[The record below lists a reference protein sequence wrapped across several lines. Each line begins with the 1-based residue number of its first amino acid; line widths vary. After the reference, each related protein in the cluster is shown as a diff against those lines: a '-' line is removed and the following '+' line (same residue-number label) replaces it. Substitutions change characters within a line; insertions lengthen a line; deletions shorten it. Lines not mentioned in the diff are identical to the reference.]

1 MMKIRNALF
10 FFVLL
15 FGIQIVTAQDTIKKK
30 GKMDVKKYSVNQAA
44 AEVKKSLSQDEN
56 DLLTAQKYEALAKQ
70 LSAKGEYAKA
80 EEYLKKARDIY
91 AKRNKKKETANISR
105 GIAKAQESQNK
116 TEDAI
121 VSYESASQTATDK
134 VAERINYNDAERLKN
149 STPEQ
154 KSDYILSN
162 IDLLE
167 KEGKKEETAEAYQ
180 QMAKNSIDRNDA
192 KAAVENYKK
201 ALENVRHKPEEAIKI
216 KSEIAKVYASENEF
230 DKAIE
235 INKKLINEAKEK
247 NDSETQILQMQ
258 ELATV
263 YFKQQDAEKGISVLK
278 NAYELAIQNGKTL
291 LAKNSLEQLIKEYN
305 AKGNGDKSIELYENF
320 FENFETLIK
329 SDNSLVD
336 SKVFQVTEDR
346 IKHLEK
352 EKALK
357 DELISKKNTFNY
369 FLLGSVLLMILLFV
383 FIVKALYSIKT
394 KNKKIALQSLRREMN
409 PHFIFNSL
417 NSVNQFISENNELE
431 ANKYLTSYSNLM
443 RNMMENSNKDFVSL
457 NNEVEQ
463 LKKYLDLEHLR
474 FNEKFDYEITIDEA
488 LDGDAVFV
496 PNMLLQPHLENAIWH
511 GLRYKE
517 GKGFLKLDFKLKNNL
532 IKVTIDDNGIG
543 LKKSQELKTT
553 NQKVHESRGVTNTR
567 ERISLLNE
575 LYKKNITFEISEKES
590 PETGTRVEINFP
602 LIDRI

>member
-1 MMKIRNALF
+1 MMKLREVLL

-15 FGIQIVTAQDTIKKK
+15 FGMQTVAAQDTIKKK
-30 GKMDVKKYSVNQAA
+30 GKMSQKVTSVNLAA
-44 AEVKKSLSQDEN
+44 SEVKKSLSDDEN

-91 AKRNKKKETANISR
+91 AKRNKKKEAANANRS
-105 GIAKAQESQNK
+105 IAKTQESQNK
-116 TEDAI
+116 TKDAI
-121 VSYESASQTATDK
+121 ISYESASQIATDK
-134 VAERINYNDAERLKN
+134 VAEKINYNDAERLKN
-149 STPEQ
+149 STPDQ
-154 KSDYILSN
+154 KSDYIMSN
-162 IDLLE
+162 IELLE

-180 QMAKNSIDRNDA
+180 QMAKTNIDRNDA

-201 ALENVRHKPEEAIKI
+201 ALENVKHKPEEAIKI
-216 KSEIAKVYASENEF
+216 KNEIAKVYASENEF

-235 INKKLINEAKEK
+235 INKRLVNEAKEK
-247 NDSETQILQMQ
+247 NDPDTQIVQMQ
-258 ELATV
+258 ELAAV

-278 NAYELAIQNGKTL
+278 NAYEIAIQNGKTI

-320 FENFETLIK
+320 FENFESLIK

-336 SKVFQVTEDR
+336 SKAFQVTEDR

-352 EKALK
+352 ERALK

-369 FLLGSVLLMILLFV
+369 FLLGSVLLMVLLFV

-457 NNEVEQ
+457 NSEVEQ

-474 FNEKFDYEITIDEA
+474 FNEKFDYQITIDEM

-517 GKGFLKLDFKLKNNL
+517 GKGFLKLDFKLTNNQ

-590 PETGTRVEINFP
+590 QETGTRVEIIFP
-602 LIDRI
+602 LIDKI

>member
-1 MMKIRNALF
+1 MMKTKWTF
-10 FFVLL
+10 FFFLLL
-15 FGIQIVTAQDTIKKK
+15 FGMKTVMAQDTIKKK
-30 GKMDVKKYSVNQAA
+30 SKQSQKEYNLNQAA
-44 AEVKKSLSQDEN
+44 AELKKSLSEDEN
-56 DLLTAQKYEALAKQ
+56 DLQTAQKYEALAKQ
-70 LSAKGEYAKA
+70 LSAKGQYAKA

-91 AKRNKKKETANISR
+91 AKRNKKKEAAITNR
-105 GIAKAQESQNK
+105 GIAKVQESQNK
-116 TEDAI
+116 TQDAI
-121 VSYESASQTATDK
+121 VSYEMASQTATDK
-134 VAERINYNDAERLKN
+134 VAEKINYNDAERLKN
-149 STPEQ
+149 SAPEQ
-154 KSDYILSN
+154 KKDYISSN
-162 IDLLE
+162 IQILE
-167 KEGKKEETAEAYQ
+167 KEGEKEEAADAYQ
-180 QMAKNSIDRNDA
+180 QMAKANIDRNDA

-201 ALENVRHKPEEAIKI
+201 ALENVKHKPEEAIKI
-216 KSEIAKVYASENEF
+216 KNEIAKVYASENEF

-247 NDSETQILQMQ
+247 NDSETQIVQMQ
-258 ELATV
+258 ELAAI
-263 YFKQQDAEKGISVLK
+263 YFKQQEAEKGISVLK
-278 NAYELAIQNGKTL
+278 KAYELAIQNGKTI
-291 LAKNSLEQLIKEYN
+291 LAKNSLDQLISEYN
-305 AKGNGDKSIELYENF
+305 AKGNGEKSIELYENF
-320 FENFETLIK
+320 FENFESLIK

-352 EKALK
+352 ERALK

-369 FLLGSVLLMILLFV
+369 FLLGSVVLMVLLFV

-417 NSVNQFISENNELE
+417 NSVNQFISENKELE

-443 RNMMENSNKDFVSL
+443 RNMMENSNKDFVTL

-474 FNEKFDYEITIDEA
+474 FNEKFDYEISIDDA
-488 LDGDAVFV
+488 LDGDAVLV

-517 GKGFLKLDFKLKNNL
+517 GKGFLKLDFKLKNNMV
-532 IKVTIDDNGIG
+532 KVIVDDNGIG
-543 LKKSQELKTT
+543 LTKSKELKTT
-553 NQKVHESRGVTNTR
+553 NQKVHESRGMTNTR

-575 LYKKNITFEISEKES
+575 LYKKNISLKISEKEN
-590 PETGTRVEINFP
+590 PETGTRIEISFP

>member
-1 MMKIRNALF
+1 MMKTKWTF
-10 FFVLL
+10 FFFLLL
-15 FGIQIVTAQDTIKKK
+15 FGMKTVMAQDTIKKK
-30 GKMDVKKYSVNQAA
+30 SKQSQKEYNLNQAA
-44 AEVKKSLSQDEN
+44 AELKKSLSEDEN
-56 DLLTAQKYEALAKQ
+56 DLQTAQKYEALAKQ
-70 LSAKGEYAKA
+70 LSAKGQYAKA

-91 AKRNKKKETANISR
+91 AKRNKKKEAAITNR
-105 GIAKAQESQNK
+105 GIAKVQESQNK
-116 TEDAI
+116 TQDAI
-121 VSYESASQTATDK
+121 VSYEMASQTATDK
-134 VAERINYNDAERLKN
+134 VAEKINYNDAERLKN
-149 STPEQ
+149 SAPEQ
-154 KSDYILSN
+154 KKDYISSN
-162 IDLLE
+162 IQILE
-167 KEGKKEETAEAYQ
+167 KEGEKEEAADAYQ
-180 QMAKNSIDRNDA
+180 QMAKANIDRNDA

-201 ALENVRHKPEEAIKI
+201 ALENVKHKPEEAIKI
-216 KSEIAKVYASENEF
+216 KNEIAKVYASENEF

-247 NDSETQILQMQ
+247 NDSETQIVQMQ
-258 ELATV
+258 ELAAI
-263 YFKQQDAEKGISVLK
+263 YFKQQEAEKGISVLK
-278 NAYELAIQNGKTL
+278 KAYELAIQNGKTI
-291 LAKNSLEQLIKEYN
+291 LAKNSLDQLISEYN
-305 AKGNGDKSIELYENF
+305 AKGNGEKSIELYENF
-320 FENFETLIK
+320 FENFESLIK

-352 EKALK
+352 ERALK

-369 FLLGSVLLMILLFV
+369 FLLGSVVLMVLLFV

-417 NSVNQFISENNELE
+417 NSVNQFISENKELE

-443 RNMMENSNKDFVSL
+443 RNMMENSNKDFVTL

-474 FNEKFDYEITIDEA
+474 FNEKFDYEISIDDA
-488 LDGDAVFV
+488 LDGDAVLV

-517 GKGFLKLDFKLKNNL
+517 GKGFLKLDFKLKNNMV
-532 IKVTIDDNGIG
+532 KVIVDDNGIG
-543 LKKSQELKTT
+543 LTKSRELKTT
-553 NQKVHESRGVTNTR
+553 NQKVHESRGMTNTR

-575 LYKKNITFEISEKES
+575 LYKKNISLKISEKEN
-590 PETGTRVEINFP
+590 PETGTRIEISFP

>member
-1 MMKIRNALF
+1 MMKTKWTF
-10 FFVLL
+10 FFFLLL
-15 FGIQIVTAQDTIKKK
+15 FGMKTAMAQDTIKKK
-30 GKMDVKKYSVNQAA
+30 SKYSPKEYNLNQAA
-44 AEVKKSLSQDEN
+44 TELKKSLSEDEN
-56 DLLTAQKYEALAKQ
+56 DLQTAQKYEALAKQ
-70 LSAKGEYAKA
+70 LSAKGQYAKA

-91 AKRNKKKETANISR
+91 AKRNKKKEAAITNR
-105 GIAKAQESQNK
+105 GIAKVQESQNK
-116 TEDAI
+116 TQDAI
-121 VSYESASQTATDK
+121 VSYEMASQAATDK
-134 VAERINYNDAERLKN
+134 VAEKINYNDAERLKN
-149 STPEQ
+149 SAPEQ
-154 KSDYILSN
+154 KKDYIFSN
-162 IDLLE
+162 IQILE
-167 KEGKKEETAEAYQ
+167 KEGEKEEAADAYQ
-180 QMAKNSIDRNDA
+180 QMAKANIDRNDA

-201 ALENVRHKPEEAIKI
+201 ALENVKHKPEEAFKI
-216 KSEIAKVYASENEF
+216 KNEIAKVYASENEF

-247 NDSETQILQMQ
+247 NDSETQIMQMQ
-258 ELATV
+258 ELAAI
-263 YFKQQDAEKGISVLK
+263 YFKQQEAEKGISVLK
-278 NAYELAIQNGKTL
+278 KAYELAIQNGKTI
-291 LAKNSLEQLIKEYN
+291 LAKNSLDQLISEYN
-305 AKGNGDKSIELYENF
+305 AKGNGEKSIELYENF
-320 FENFETLIK
+320 FENFESLIK

-352 EKALK
+352 ERALK

-369 FLLGSVLLMILLFV
+369 FLLGSVVLMVLLFV

-417 NSVNQFISENNELE
+417 NSVNQFISENKELE

-443 RNMMENSNKDFVSL
+443 RNMMENSNKDFVTL

-474 FNEKFDYEITIDEA
+474 FNEKFDYEISIDDA
-488 LDGDAVFV
+488 LDGDAVLV

-517 GKGFLKLDFKLKNNL
+517 GKGFLKLDFKLKNNMV
-532 IKVTIDDNGIG
+532 KVIVDDNGIG
-543 LKKSQELKTT
+543 LTKSKELKTT
-553 NQKVHESRGVTNTR
+553 NQKVHESRGMTNTR

-575 LYKKNITFEISEKES
+575 LYKKNISLKISEKEN
-590 PETGTRVEINFP
+590 PETGTRIEISFP

>member
-1 MMKIRNALF
+1 MKTKWTF
-10 FFVLL
+10 FFFLLL
-15 FGIQIVTAQDTIKKK
+15 FGMKAAMAQDTIKKK
-30 GKMDVKKYSVNQAA
+30 SKQSPKEYNLNQAA
-44 AEVKKSLSQDEN
+44 SELKKSLSEDEN
-56 DLLTAQKYEALAKQ
+56 DLQTAQKYEALAKQ
-70 LSAKGEYAKA
+70 LTAKGQYAKA

-91 AKRNKKKETANISR
+91 AKRNKKKEAAVTNR
-105 GIAKAQESQNK
+105 VIAKVQESQNK
-116 TEDAI
+116 TQDAI
-121 VSYESASQTATDK
+121 VSYEMASQTATDK
-134 VAERINYNDAERLKN
+134 IAEKINYNDAERLKN
-149 STPEQ
+149 SAPEQ
-154 KSDYILSN
+154 KKDYISSN
-162 IDLLE
+162 ILLLE
-167 KEGKKEETAEAYQ
+167 KEGEKEEAADAYQ
-180 QMAKNSIDRNDA
+180 QMAKANIDKNDT
-192 KAAVENYKK
+192 KAAVENYKR
-201 ALENVRHKPEEAIKI
+201 ALENVKHKPEEAIKI
-216 KSEIAKVYASENEF
+216 KNEIAKVYASENEF

-235 INKKLINEAKEK
+235 INKKLINEAKER
-247 NDSETQILQMQ
+247 NNTEAQIVQMQ
-258 ELATV
+258 ELATI
-263 YFKQQDAEKGISVLK
+263 YFKQQEAEKGISVLK
-278 NAYELAIQNGKTL
+278 NAYELAIQNGKTI
-291 LAKNSLEQLIKEYN
+291 LAKNSLDQLIKEYN
-305 AKGNGDKSIELYENF
+305 AKGNGEKSIELYENF
-320 FENFETLIK
+320 FENFESLIK

-352 EKALK
+352 ERALK

-369 FLLGSVLLMILLFV
+369 FLLGSVVLMILLFV

-417 NSVNQFISENNELE
+417 NSVNQFISENKELE

-543 LKKSQELKTT
+543 LTKSKELKTT
-553 NQKVHESRGVTNTR
+553 NQKVHESRGMTNTR

-575 LYKKNITFEISEKES
+575 LYKKNISLEISEKES
-590 PETGTRVEINFP
+590 PETGTKVEINFP

>member
-1 MMKIRNALF
+1 MMKTKWTF
-10 FFVLL
+10 FFFLLL
-15 FGIQIVTAQDTIKKK
+15 FGMKTVMAQDTIKKK
-30 GKMDVKKYSVNQAA
+30 SKQSQKEYNLNQAA
-44 AEVKKSLSQDEN
+44 AELKKSLSEDEN
-56 DLLTAQKYEALAKQ
+56 DLQTAQKYEALAKQ
-70 LSAKGEYAKA
+70 LSAKGQYAKA

-91 AKRNKKKETANISR
+91 AKRNKKKEAAITNR
-105 GIAKAQESQNK
+105 GIAKVQESQNK
-116 TEDAI
+116 TQDAI
-121 VSYESASQTATDK
+121 VSYEMASQTATDK
-134 VAERINYNDAERLKN
+134 VAEKINYNDAERLKN
-149 STPEQ
+149 SAPEQ
-154 KSDYILSN
+154 KKDYISSN
-162 IDLLE
+162 IQILE
-167 KEGKKEETAEAYQ
+167 KEGEKEEAADAYQ
-180 QMAKNSIDRNDA
+180 QMAKANIDRNDA

-201 ALENVRHKPEEAIKI
+201 ALENVKHKPEEAIKI
-216 KSEIAKVYASENEF
+216 KNEIAKVYASENEF

-247 NDSETQILQMQ
+247 NDSETQIVQMQ
-258 ELATV
+258 ELAAI
-263 YFKQQDAEKGISVLK
+263 YFKQQEAEKGISVLK
-278 NAYELAIQNGKTL
+278 KAYELAIQNGKTI
-291 LAKNSLEQLIKEYN
+291 LAKNSLDQLISEYN
-305 AKGNGDKSIELYENF
+305 AKGNGEKSIELYENF
-320 FENFETLIK
+320 FENFESLIK

-352 EKALK
+352 ERALK

-369 FLLGSVLLMILLFV
+369 FLLGSVVLMVLLFV
-383 FIVKALYSIKT
+383 FIIKALYSIKI

-417 NSVNQFISENNELE
+417 NSVNQFISENKELE

-443 RNMMENSNKDFVSL
+443 RNMMENSNKDFVTL

-474 FNEKFDYEITIDEA
+474 FNEKFDYEISIDDA
-488 LDGDAVFV
+488 LDGDAVLV

-517 GKGFLKLDFKLKNNL
+517 GKGFLKLDFKLKNNMV
-532 IKVTIDDNGIG
+532 KVIVDDNGIG
-543 LKKSQELKTT
+543 LTKSRELKTT
-553 NQKVHESRGVTNTR
+553 NQKVHESRGMTNTR

-575 LYKKNITFEISEKES
+575 LYKKNISLKISEKEN
-590 PETGTRVEINFP
+590 PETGTRIEISFP

>member
-1 MMKIRNALF
+1 MMKIREALF
-10 FFVLL
+10 FLVLL
-15 FGIQIVTAQDTIKKK
+15 FGIQTVTAQDTIKKK
-30 GKMDVKKYSVNQAA
+30 GKVDKKMYDVNQAA
-44 AEVKKSLSQDEN
+44 AEVKKSLSEDEN
-56 DLLTAQKYEALAKQ
+56 DLQTAQKYEALAKQ

-91 AKRNKKKETANISR
+91 AKRNKKKETANANR
-105 GIAKAQESQNK
+105 GIAKVQESQNK
-116 TEDAI
+116 TQDAI
-121 VSYESASQTATDK
+121 VSYESASQIATDK

-192 KAAVENYKK
+192 KGAVENYKK
-201 ALENVRHKPEEAIKI
+201 ALENVKHKPEEAIKI

-247 NDSETQILQMQ
+247 NDSETQIVQMQ

-352 EKALK
+352 ERALK

-517 GKGFLKLDFKLKNNL
+517 GKGFLKLDFKLTNNL

>member
-1 MMKIRNALF
+1 MMKTKWTF
-10 FFVLL
+10 FFFLLL
-15 FGIQIVTAQDTIKKK
+15 FGMKTVMAQDTIKKK
-30 GKMDVKKYSVNQAA
+30 SKQSQKEYNLNQAA
-44 AEVKKSLSQDEN
+44 AELKKSLSEDEN
-56 DLLTAQKYEALAKQ
+56 DLQTAQKYEALAKQ
-70 LSAKGEYAKA
+70 LSAKGQYAKA

-91 AKRNKKKETANISR
+91 AKRNKKKEAAITNR
-105 GIAKAQESQNK
+105 GIAKVQESQNK
-116 TEDAI
+116 TQDAI
-121 VSYESASQTATDK
+121 VSYEMASQTATDK
-134 VAERINYNDAERLKN
+134 VAEKINYNDAERLKN
-149 STPEQ
+149 SAPEQ
-154 KSDYILSN
+154 KKDYISSN
-162 IDLLE
+162 IQILE
-167 KEGKKEETAEAYQ
+167 KEGEKEEAADAYQ
-180 QMAKNSIDRNDA
+180 QMAKANIDRNDA

-201 ALENVRHKPEEAIKI
+201 ALENVKHKPEEAIKI
-216 KSEIAKVYASENEF
+216 KNEIAKVYASENEF

-247 NDSETQILQMQ
+247 NDSETQIVQMQ
-258 ELATV
+258 ELAAI
-263 YFKQQDAEKGISVLK
+263 YFKQQEAEKGISVLK
-278 NAYELAIQNGKTL
+278 KAYELAIQNGKTI
-291 LAKNSLEQLIKEYN
+291 LAKNSLDQLISEYN
-305 AKGNGDKSIELYENF
+305 AKGNGEKSIELYENF
-320 FENFETLIK
+320 FENFESLIK

-352 EKALK
+352 ERALK

-369 FLLGSVLLMILLFV
+369 FLLGSVVLMVLLFV

-417 NSVNQFISENNELE
+417 NSVNQFISENKELE

-443 RNMMENSNKDFVSL
+443 RNMMENSNKDFVTL

-474 FNEKFDYEITIDEA
+474 FNEKFDYEITIDDA
-488 LDGDAVFV
+488 LDGDAVLV

-517 GKGFLKLDFKLKNNL
+517 GKGFLKLDFKLKNNMV
-532 IKVTIDDNGIG
+532 KVVVDDDGIG
-543 LKKSQELKTT
+543 LTKSGELKTT
-553 NQKVHESRGVTNTR
+553 NQKVHESRGMTNTR

-575 LYKKNITFEISEKES
+575 LYKKNISMEISEKES
-590 PETGTRVEINFP
+590 PETGTRIEISFP

>member
-1 MMKIRNALF
+1 MMKTKWTF
-10 FFVLL
+10 FFFLLL
-15 FGIQIVTAQDTIKKK
+15 FGMKTVMAQDTIKKK
-30 GKMDVKKYSVNQAA
+30 SKQSQKEYNLNQAA
-44 AEVKKSLSQDEN
+44 AELKKSLSEDEN
-56 DLLTAQKYEALAKQ
+56 DLQTAQKYEALAKQ
-70 LSAKGEYAKA
+70 LSAKGQYAKA

-91 AKRNKKKETANISR
+91 AKRNKKKEAAITNR
-105 GIAKAQESQNK
+105 GIAKVQESQNK
-116 TEDAI
+116 TQDAI
-121 VSYESASQTATDK
+121 VSYEMASQTATDK
-134 VAERINYNDAERLKN
+134 VAEKINYNDAERLKN
-149 STPEQ
+149 SAPEQ
-154 KSDYILSN
+154 KKDYISSN
-162 IDLLE
+162 IQILE
-167 KEGKKEETAEAYQ
+167 KEGEKEEAADAYQ
-180 QMAKNSIDRNDA
+180 QMAKANIDRNDA

-201 ALENVRHKPEEAIKI
+201 ALENVKHKPEEAIKI
-216 KSEIAKVYASENEF
+216 KNEIAKVYASENEF

-247 NDSETQILQMQ
+247 NDSETQIVQMQ
-258 ELATV
+258 ELAAI
-263 YFKQQDAEKGISVLK
+263 YFKQQEAEKGISVLK
-278 NAYELAIQNGKTL
+278 KAYELAIQNGKTI
-291 LAKNSLEQLIKEYN
+291 LAKNSLDQLISEYN
-305 AKGNGDKSIELYENF
+305 AKGNGEKSIELYENF
-320 FENFETLIK
+320 FENFESLIK

-352 EKALK
+352 ERALK

-369 FLLGSVLLMILLFV
+369 FLLGSVALMVLLFV

-417 NSVNQFISENNELE
+417 NSVNQFISENKELE

-443 RNMMENSNKDFVSL
+443 RNMMENSNKDFVTL

-474 FNEKFDYEITIDEA
+474 FNEKFDYEITIDDA
-488 LDGDAVFV
+488 LDGDAVLV

-517 GKGFLKLDFKLKNNL
+517 GKGFLKLDFKLKNN
-532 IKVTIDDNGIG
+532 IVKVIVDDNGIG
-543 LKKSQELKTT
+543 LTKSEELKTT
-553 NQKVHESRGVTNTR
+553 NQKVHESRGMTNTR

-575 LYKKNITFEISEKES
+575 LYKKNISLKISEKEN
-590 PETGTRVEINFP
+590 PETGTRIEISFP